1 MALTLAVAVSVL
13 VGWVVGSLR
22 LTALVPGMTAMNPL
36 TAVCFILTAM
46 ALLGSPLRATGL
58 RRGAIVGVAIVV
70 GGCGIVR
77 LSAYIAGWDLPID
90 QLLVP
95 SQLEPGGAQPNRMAP
110 NTALNFVAVAV
121 ILGSLVAGRTRWTQG
136 AVTLVLL
143 TSGIALLG
151 YAYSVTSLVR
161 VAAFIPMALHTAGLF
176 VMVCAAALCAA
187 PEVGMVAMLTR
198 RSAGGRMLRVMLP
211 TFVVGPPVLGWLRLQ
226 GELAGLYTPAFGVAM
241 LISAMVV
248 LGFALTWSTAR
259 AMDLGE
265 AERQRADAILLQ
277 QAHYDSLTGLPNRA
291 LLGDR
296 LRHALARADREGHG
310 VAVLFL
316 DLDGFKRVNDTVG
329 HEAGDAVLK
338 EAALRMLSAVRA
350 VDTAARLGGDEFI
363 VVLEKI
369 TSAAEVRM
377 VASRLIDQL
386 GRPYAGI
393 EARLSVSVGGSLFP
407 QDTREAEGL
416 VKLADAAMYRAK
428 RAGKNQLSLHAAG
441 ELEGAPGAGGPG
453 DHSQLASN

>member
-1 MALTLAVAVSVL
+1 MALTLVVAIGVL
-13 VGWVVGSLR
+13 VGWVVGSPR
-22 LTALVPGMTAMNPL
+22 LTALVPGLTAMNPL
-36 TAVCFILTAM
+36 TAVCFILVAT

-58 RRGAIVGVAIVV
+58 RRGAIVGVAVVV

-77 LSAYIAGWDLPID
+77 LSAYITGWDLPVD
-90 QLLVP
+90 QLLFS
-95 SQLEPGGAQPNRMAP
+95 SQLDPGGAPPNRMAP
-110 NTALNFVAVAV
+110 NTALNFAAVGV

-136 AVTLVLL
+136 AVALVLL

-176 VMVCAAALCAA
+176 VMVCVAALCAA
-187 PEVGMVAMLTR
+187 PEVGMIAMLTR
-198 RSAGGRMLRVMLP
+198 RSPGGRVVRVMLP

-226 GELAGLYTPAFGVAM
+226 GELAGLYTPAFGLAM
-241 LISAMVV
+241 LIGATVV
-248 LGFALTWSTAR
+248 IGLALTWRTAR
-259 AMDLGE
+259 AIDFGE
-265 AERQRADAILLQ
+265 AERQRADGILLK

-316 DLDGFKRVNDTVG
+316 DLDGFKHVNDTVG
-329 HEAGDAVLK
+329 HEAGDEVLK
-338 EAALRMLSAVRA
+338 EAAIRVLSAVRA
-350 VDTAARLGGDEFI
+350 VDTAARLGGDEFV

-369 TSAAEVRM
+369 TSAADVRA
-377 VASRLIDQL
+377 VASRLIEQL
-386 GRPYAGI
+386 GRSYGGV
-393 EARLSVSVGGSLFP
+393 EARLSVSIGGSLFP
-407 QDTREAEGL
+407 RDTREADEL

-428 RAGKNQLSLHAAG
+428 RAGKNQVSFHAAS
-441 ELEGAPGAGGPG
+441 ELEDA
-453 DHSQLASN
+453 ASTN